1 LKTTRSKTSW
11 DIQSPAPA
19 SRHVVCHYEHNF
31 ARAASRLCGRR
42 DERPHGKTTEQ
53 RGEPSQTK
61 FLTMMHTGFLSEVIH
76 TSAELVH
83 VTIVSVQAWKKKIGI
98 VGFEERLS
106 PIESFLNLRA
116 LLLHVGDLPFAF
128 GDLFFGWASAR
139 RVRRRTRKGMDR
151 GSSKRLTF
159 RV

>member
-1 LKTTRSKTSW
+1 
-11 DIQSPAPA
+11 
-19 SRHVVCHYEHNF
+19 
-31 ARAASRLCGRR
+31 
-42 DERPHGKTTEQ
+42 
-53 RGEPSQTK
+53 
-61 FLTMMHTGFLSEVIH
+61 MMHTGFLSEVIH